1 VKDVIATRNAPR
13 AIGPYSQAVKVAS
26 AGTMLFCSGQIPID
40 PATGEV
46 VEPVAGVQARRVLTN
61 LKAIV
66 EAGGFTLEDV
76 VKTTIY
82 LKDMADFASVNSI
95 YESFF
100 HGAFPARST
109 VEASALPRGVL
120 IEIDAIACR

>member
-1 VKDVIATRNAPR
+1 
-13 AIGPYSQAVKVAS
+13 
-26 AGTMLFCSGQIPID
+26 MLFCSGQIPID

-82 LKDMADFASVNSI
+82 LKDMADFTSVNLI

-100 HGAFPARST
+100 HGAPPARST
-109 VEASALPRGVL
+109 IEASALPRGVL